1 MNSHL
6 VAQSLKVVLANTYAL
21 YLKTQ
26 SYHWHVTGIHFK
38 PLHELFESQ
47 YRELAEAIDA
57 IAEHI
62 RMLGETVPASF
73 KKLDDLNTLTDA
85 IDHTDAATMINE
97 LTEDHFCL
105 IEQLKE
111 AVNKANSTG
120 DEVSAGLLIER
131 MAAHQKMAWFLKS
144 SM

>member
-6 VAQSLKVVLANTYAL
+6 VAQSLKAVLANTYAL

-26 SYHWHVTGIHFK
+26 NYHWHVTGIHFK
-38 PLHELFESQ
+38 PLHELFEAQ
-47 YRELAEAIDA
+47 YRELAEAVDS

-73 KKLDDLNTLTDA
+73 KKLDELKTLPDA
-85 IDHTDAATMINE
+85 DDHTDAATMINE
-97 LTEDHFCL
+97 LTEDHFSI

-111 AVNKANSTG
+111 AAIKATGTG
-120 DEVSAGLLIER
+120 DEVSVGLLIER
-131 MAAHQKMAWFLKS
+131 MTAHQKMAWFLKS

>member
-6 VAQSLKVVLANTYAL
+6 VAQNLKAILANTYAL

-26 SYHWHVTGIHFK
+26 NYHWHVTGIHFK
-38 PLHELFESQ
+38 PLHDLFETQ
-47 YRELAEAIDA
+47 YRELAEAIDE

-73 KKLDDLNTLTDA
+73 KKLDDLKTLSDA
-85 IDHTDAATMINE
+85 VDHTDAATMINE
-97 LTEDHFCL
+97 LTEDHFSVM
-105 IEQLKE
+105 EQLKE
-111 AVNKANSTG
+111 ALSKANATG
-120 DEVSAGLLIER
+120 AEVSAGLIVER
-131 MAAHQKMAWFLKS
+131 MASHQKMAWFLKS